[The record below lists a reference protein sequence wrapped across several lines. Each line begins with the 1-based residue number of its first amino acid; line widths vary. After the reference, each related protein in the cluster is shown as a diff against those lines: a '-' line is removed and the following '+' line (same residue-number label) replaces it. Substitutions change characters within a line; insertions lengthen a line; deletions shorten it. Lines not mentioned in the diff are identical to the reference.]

1 MNMNETVTA
10 VNPASPPASPQPI
23 RLHLNGEWVQRS
35 ATPRTHL
42 GDFVREQCGL
52 TGTHL
57 GCEHG
62 VCGACTVMV
71 DGQPVRSCITF
82 AVACDSKSVRTIE
95 GYTDDPWMAR
105 LREAFSRE
113 HALQCGYCT
122 PGMLATAYD
131 IVRRLPDADEARI
144 RVELSGNLCRCTGYV
159 GIVRAIASVL
169 ASLKADPVADAALAP
184 AAPAASAIPAAPE
197 PRAAAMPRFAVA
209 AAAAA
214 TPTPAQPAAVA
225 APAADDKR
233 KGWSR
238 IEDSFSV
245 AFAPEQVWA
254 FMADVQALASC
265 LPGAHVTESDGRSVK
280 GGIAIKF
287 GPISA
292 AFNGSA
298 SLERIDATRSGILR
312 GAGTDTISKS
322 RAKGDIGYRVV
333 GLEEGGTRVEIVL
346 EHMLQGP
353 LAQFSRSGLV
363 KDFVSRMVAD
373 FGRNLAARM
382 GGAGPDALPAA
393 QISVGRTLAS
403 IVWARIRR
411 LFGGR

>member
-1 MNMNETVTA
+1 MKMNENITA
-10 VNPASPPASPQPI
+10 ESTAGPQPI
-23 RLHLNGEWVQRS
+23 RLHLNGEWIQHD

-42 GDFVREQCGL
+42 GDFVRDHCGL

-62 VCGACTVMV
+62 VCGACTVLV
-71 DGQPVRSCITF
+71 DDKPIRSCITF

-95 GYTDDPWMAR
+95 GYEDDPWMAK

-131 IVRRLPDADEARI
+131 IVRRLPDADEKLI

-159 GIVRAIASVL
+159 GIVRAIQSVL
-169 ASLKADPVADAALAP
+169 AELKANPIS
-184 AAPAASAIPAAPE
+184 AAPAQPSQVASTPATVAKMQTFEATALSTMATPATPLAQEIPQ
-197 PRAAAMPRFAVA
+197 AAASEN
-209 AAAAA
+209 
-214 TPTPAQPAAVA
+214 
-225 APAADDKR
+225 R

-238 IEDSFSV
+238 IEDSFTVDFS
-245 AFAPEQVWA
+245 PEQVWA
-254 FMADVQALASC
+254 FMSDVKALASC
-265 LPGAHVTESDGRSVK
+265 LPGAEIVESDGKTVK
-280 GGIAIKF
+280 GKIAIKF

-298 SLERIDATRSGILR
+298 ALERDDANRIGTLR
-312 GAGTDTISKS
+312 GAGTDTISNS
-322 RAKGDIGYRVV
+322 RAKGDVGYRLVDV
-333 GLEEGGTRVEIVL
+333 DGGRTRVEITL

-363 KDFVSRMVAD
+363 KDFVSRMIAD

-382 GGAGPDALPAA
+382 GGARADELPAS
-393 QISVGRTLAS
+393 QISVSKTLLS
-403 IVWARIRR
+403 VIWARIRR
-411 LFGGR
+411 VFGG

>member
-1 MNMNETVTA
+1 MKMGEQVTIDRA
-10 VNPASPPASPQPI
+10 GGPQPI
-23 RLHLNGEWVQRS
+23 RLQLNGKWVQH
-35 ATPRTHL
+35 AAAPRTHL

-62 VCGACTVMV
+62 VCGACTIMV
-71 DGQPVRSCITF
+71 EGQPVRSCITF

-95 GYTDDPWMAR
+95 GYGDDPWMAR
-105 LREAFSRE
+105 LRAAFSQE

-169 ASLKADPVADAALAP
+169 AGLKTDPVASAAVAQASAAAAPKQDAGMPKFTAP
-184 AAPAASAIPAAPE
+184 AGAPAPAASAPPSPPPAAPDE
-197 PRAAAMPRFAVA
+197 N
-209 AAAAA
+209 
-214 TPTPAQPAAVA
+214 
-225 APAADDKR
+225 R

-238 IEDSFSV
+238 MEDSFSV
-245 AFAPEQVWA
+245 DFSPDQVWA
-254 FMADVQALASC
+254 FMADVHALASC
-265 LPGAHVTESDGRSVK
+265 LPGAEVAESDGRTVK
-280 GGIAIKF
+280 GGIKIKF
-287 GPISA
+287 GPIAA

-298 SLERIDATRSGILR
+298 SLERDDANRAGTLR

-333 GLEEGGTRVEIVL
+333 GLENGGARVEITL

-363 KDFVSRMVAD
+363 KDFVARMIAD

-382 GGAGPDALPAA
+382 GGTAADALPSSE
-393 QISVGRTLAS
+393 ISVVATLLS
-403 IVWARIRR
+403 IVWARIKR
-411 LFGGR
+411 LFGA